1 MNNINFRAKLS
12 MIVGRSSVILR
23 VKSYIKPTMLASLVL
38 TLFFSLFGGNATA
51 GSAGKLHLIE
61 LWAEKI
67 PAGALGGNDLFAYRM
82 NSYVICEFDGSNGND
97 VTSRYAAAPTIPGPT
112 IVVNEGD
119 EVELTLKHEFDPG
132 DSTKLEQVSVHVHG
146 VHYDILSDGTLKYIN
161 LVEDESAIPTM
172 SYTYRWV
179 AAPGTAGVWPY
190 HDHNMIT
197 LNGAE
202 DRGLYGALIVN
213 SKAPTVALNKAG
225 KLTTVPLASIEKE
238 YVLFL
243 VDDTFWG
250 SEINNLTGEQAPLL
264 NNPAISAQNGSNV
277 RFHLIALGSNTHHFA
292 LPNYGW
298 IDPGTNLI
306 IKEKI
311 IGPLEKHSF
320 TIQANQSS
328 QYIDN
333 AFSSKLLGMKG
344 NFNVI
349 P

>member
-1 MNNINFRAKLS
+1 MNNINFRDKSMVFALS
-12 MIVGRSSVILR
+12 ILIL
-23 VKSYIKPTMLASLVL
+23 S
-38 TLFFSLFGGNATA
+38 FSLLGKNAVA
-51 GSAGKLHLIE
+51 ESAGKLHQIE

-67 PAGALGGNDLFAYRM
+67 PAGAIGGNDLFAYRM
-82 NSYVICEFDGSNGND
+82 NSHVISGLDGSNGID

-112 IVVNEGD
+112 IVINEGD
-119 EVELTLKHEFDPG
+119 EVEITLKHEFDPG

-146 VHYDILSDGTLKYIN
+146 VHYDILSDGTLKFIN
-161 LVEDESAIPTM
+161 LVEDESAFPTM

-179 AAPGTAGVWPY
+179 AAPGTAGAWPY
-190 HDHNMIT
+190 HDHNMLT
-197 LNGAE
+197 HNGAE

-213 SKAPTVALNKAG
+213 SKAHTVALNKAG
-225 KLTTVPLASIEKE
+225 KLKTVPLSSIEKD
-238 YVLFL
+238 YVLFV

-250 SEINNLTGEQAPLL
+250 TEINNLTGQQAPLW
-264 NNPAISAQNGSNV
+264 NNPALSAQQGSNV

-306 IKEKI
+306 IEEKI
-311 IGPLEKHSF
+311 IGPLEKHTF
-320 TIQANQSS
+320 TIQAHQSS
-328 QYIDN
+328 QYMDK